1 MLTAALNEQE
11 TWRNQF
17 CSEIMQFALYF
28 IKIIQ
33 NVMLVLLQLLRGV
46 KKKKSA

>member
-1 MLTAALNEQE
+1 
-11 TWRNQF
+11 
-17 CSEIMQFALYF
+17 MQFALYF

-33 NVMLVLLQLLRGV
+33 NVMLVLLQLLKGV